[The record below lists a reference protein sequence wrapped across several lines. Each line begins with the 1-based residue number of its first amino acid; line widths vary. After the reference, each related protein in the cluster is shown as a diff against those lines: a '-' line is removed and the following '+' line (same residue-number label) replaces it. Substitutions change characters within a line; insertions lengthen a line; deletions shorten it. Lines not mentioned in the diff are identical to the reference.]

1 MSKLRNDYVSI
12 LHKAVDIARF
22 APSSHNCQPWKVNL
36 VSSNEQGIDFD
47 VLFDESRMLNSLPSL
62 NREMY
67 LGCGIFTE
75 FLIKALECQG
85 FITKVSWLDDSSRLV
100 RVKAT
105 AIAETDVEALNELA
119 SLIKARRTQ
128 RSPYQSPQIPD
139 DLTCKVKSECNQFNG
154 KVSIHSGSGKMKVIA
169 ELVKYYA
176 GLDFSNRDVWR
187 ETFRYICFD
196 EKEDRED
203 GFYFSNLFGQ
213 TSNLF
218 RWAFRLG
225 LHPINHRFYSLLKLP
240 SVMANNFAKLIS
252 DEGHLMTLTVGDESP
267 ESLFSA
273 GQMLGRFTLI
283 VQQMEWVMH
292 PMSVLV
298 QHDIPRAQLS
308 DVLGLQQPL
317 VYVARLGLC
326 RDIAS
331 EAPRRSIDSILMSN

>member
-1 MSKLRNDYVSI
+1 MSQLGNDFASS
-12 LHKAVDIARF
+12 LHKAIDIARF
-22 APSSHNCQPWKVNL
+22 APSSHNCQPWQVKL
-36 VSSNEQGIDFD
+36 VASNEQGLCFD

-75 FLIKALECQG
+75 FLLQALEYQG
-85 FITKVSWLDDSSRLV
+85 FITKATWLDDTSRLV
-100 RVKAT
+100 RIEV
-105 AIAETDVEALNELA
+105 IAKSEPDIGALNNLA
-119 SLIKARRTQ
+119 NLIRSRRTL

-139 DLTCKVKSECNQFNG
+139 ELIRKVKSECNQFNG
-154 KVSIHSGSGKMKVIA
+154 KIFIHSGSGKMKVIA
-169 ELVKYYA
+169 ELVKFYA
-176 GLDFSNRDVWR
+176 SLDFSNRDAWR

-196 EKEDRED
+196 EKEERED

-213 TSNLF
+213 TSNWF

-240 SVMANNFAKLIS
+240 SMMASNFAKLIS
-252 DEGHLMTLTVGDESP
+252 DEGHLMTLTVADESP

-273 GQMLGRFTLI
+273 GQMLGRFTLT

-298 QHDIPRAQLS
+298 QHDAPRSQLS
-308 DVLGLQQPL
+308 DFLGLQQPL
-317 VYVARLGLC
+317 VYVARLGQC
-326 RDIAS
+326 SDDVSA
-331 EAPRRSIDSILMSN
+331 APRRSIDSILMSN